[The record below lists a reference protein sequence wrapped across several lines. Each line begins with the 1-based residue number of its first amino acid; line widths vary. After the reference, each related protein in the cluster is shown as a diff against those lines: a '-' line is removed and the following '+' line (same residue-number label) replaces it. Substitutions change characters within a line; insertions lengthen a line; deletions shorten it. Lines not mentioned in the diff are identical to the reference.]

1 MVTSRK
7 AAAELFLQL
16 ACSDVERAYAE
27 LTAPNFR
34 HHNVWFPPDA
44 ASLKQGMAENLRQH
58 PQKKIEIKQSIEE
71 GNRVAVMSHVTFGA
85 GDRGYALAHF
95 FRFEG
100 DRIAELWDMAQEIPE
115 NSPNSNGPF

>member
-1 MVTSRK
+1 MASSHK
-7 AAAELFLQL
+7 ASAELFLKL
-16 ACSDVERAYAE
+16 ACSDVARAYRD

-34 HHNVWFPPDA
+34 HHNVWFAPDA
-44 ASLKQGMAENLRQH
+44 ESLKRGMEDNLRQH

-71 GNRVAVMSHVTFGA
+71 GNRVAVMSHVRFGPD
-85 GDRGYALAHF
+85 DRGYALAHF

-115 NSPNSNGPF
+115 NSPNTSGPF